1 VKKFGILAHPAKHS
15 LSPKMHRSAFK
26 SLNIDAT
33 YDAFDV
39 KPNDVEDFMKN
50 LHSKRI
56 DGLNVSMPYK
66 EEVIQYLDGIDFVAK
81 KIGAV
86 NCIYKKSGKYYG
98 TNYDWKGIIEPLK
111 KRINLKGRKVLLL
124 GAGGA
129 AKAACYGLKKEG
141 AKVFIL
147 NRTFESAKVL
157 ARKYGFKATETA
169 EFMPEIV
176 INCTSVGFDNED
188 ESPINPA
195 VFKDVKIVLDII
207 YGHKT
212 RFVKDAKTACVPCV
226 LTGIEVLL
234 HQGYASFEKWSGKKA
249 PREIMSRA
257 VAKRTPRIK

>member
-1 VKKFGILAHPAKHS
+1 VKKFGILAHPAGHS
-15 LSPKMHRSAFK
+15 LSPKMHKAAFK
-26 SLNIDAT
+26 TLKVSAV
-33 YDAFDV
+33 YEAFDV
-39 KPNDVEDFMKN
+39 KPNDLEDFMKN
-50 LHSKRI
+50 LHEKHV

-66 EEVIQYLDGIDFVAK
+66 TEVMQYLAGIDPVAK

-86 NCIYKKSGKYYG
+86 NCIYKKNGKYHG

-111 KRINLKGRKVLLL
+111 KITPLKGKKVLLL

-147 NRTFESAKVL
+147 NRTFESAKHL
-157 ARKYGFKATETA
+157 ADQYGFKATETA

-176 INCTSVGFDNED
+176 INCTSVGFDNPE
-188 ESPINPA
+188 ESPINPR

-212 RFVKDAKTACVPCV
+212 RFVKDARAAGVPYII
-226 LTGIEVLL
+226 TGLEVLL
-234 HQGYASFEKWSGKKA
+234 YQGYATLEKWLGVKA
-249 PREIMSRA
+249 PKEVMRESL
-257 VAKRTPRIK
+257 